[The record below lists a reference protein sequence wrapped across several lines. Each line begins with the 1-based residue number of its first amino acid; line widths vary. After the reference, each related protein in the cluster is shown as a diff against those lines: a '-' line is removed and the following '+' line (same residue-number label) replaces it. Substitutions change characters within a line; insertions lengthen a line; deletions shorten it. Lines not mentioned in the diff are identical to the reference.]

1 MNTAVILLVLVII
14 VFLCLRSESYVDF
27 VQSKTA
33 AGDVIDA
40 AIANGG
46 FKESHIEDLRN
57 ILEPVMNDSKILD
70 TVLEY
75 ATQDRVD
82 EVSDILEIYFSRY
95 TK

>member
-33 AGDVIDA
+33 ANDVIDA
-40 AIANGG
+40 AITNGG

-57 ILEPVMNDSKILD
+57 ILEPVMNDPKILD

-75 ATQDRVD
+75 ATQDRID

>member
-1 MNTAVILLVLVII
+1 MNTAVVLLILVII

-40 AIANGG
+40 AITNGG
-46 FKESHIEDLRN
+46 FKESHIDDLRN
-57 ILEPVMNDSKILD
+57 ILEPVMNDPKILD

-75 ATQDRVD
+75 ATQDRID